1 MEHEPARRIVVLGA
15 SAGGPLALGD
25 VLEDLPAD
33 VDAAVVVVLHQSAA
47 HRSLLPDVLAR
58 RTALPV
64 VAAEHGAP
72 LVAGRVYVAP
82 PDRHL
87 VFVDH
92 RIALAETPAR
102 DHHRPSVDATFE
114 SAAEAFGRDTIAV
127 VMTGLGSDGA
137 QGAERVHA
145 RGGIVIA
152 QSRALYSSMPQAA
165 VATGCVDRVVPLHAI
180 ADAIVE
186 LVGSPA

>member
-1 MEHEPARRIVVLGA
+1 MEREPARRIVVLGA

-25 VLEDLPAD
+25 VLEGLPTD

-47 HRSLLPDVLAR
+47 HRSLLPEVLAR
-58 RTALPV
+58 RTALRV
-64 VAAEHGAP
+64 VAAAAGAP
-72 LVAGRVYVAP
+72 LRAGHVYVAP

-92 RIALAETPAR
+92 RIELAETPAR
-102 DHHRPSVDATFE
+102 DHHRPSIDATFE

-137 QGAERVHA
+137 VGAERVHA
-145 RGGIVIA
+145 RGGTVIA
-152 QSRALYSSMPQAA
+152 QEQALYSSMPAA
-165 VATGCVDRVVPLHAI
+165 AIATGCVDRIVPLHSI

-186 LVGSPA
+186 AVGSPA